1 MVTGADADEAIA
13 TAQRRRLTRRE
24 LARSPLLDQLSPE
37 VGVLDDQAVADALD
51 DDLDATL
58 GLLTD
63 MTAAAD
69 PRLRALA
76 RRFAAR
82 VFVDL
87 ATRGPARATGAGR
100 LATVR
105 YRPDRG
111 DLDLD
116 RSGDAIVSARAT
128 RSAIDPEQLR
138 VRAWTTPETAWCL
151 LIDRSGSMGGRP
163 LATAALAAAAIACRA
178 APRQV
183 AVLCFARAVVAVT
196 TLAEHHDP
204 DALIDR
210 VLALRGHGTTDLA
223 GALIAAAAQLR
234 AAVAC
239 RRITVLLSDCRA
251 TEPGDVI
258 AAAGAAEELVILA
271 PQGDSAQ
278 AQELAAAVDARWT
291 TVAGPS
297 DVVRALDT
305 ALRH

>member
-1 MVTGADADEAIA
+1 MTGADADEAIA

-24 LARSPLLDQLSPE
+24 LARSALLEQLSPE
-37 VGVLDDQAVADALD
+37 VGVLDEEAVAGALD
-51 DDLDATL
+51 DDPDATL
-58 GLLTD
+58 GLLSD
-63 MTAAAD
+63 LTAAAD

-76 RRFAAR
+76 RRLAAR

-87 ATRGPARATGAGR
+87 ATAGSARVTGAGR
-100 LATVR
+100 LATLP

-116 RSGDAIVSARAT
+116 RSSDAIVSAHAT

-138 VRAWTTPETAWCL
+138 VRGWTTPATAWCL
-151 LIDRSGSMGGRP
+151 LVDRSGSMGGRP

-204 DALIDR
+204 DAVIDR
-210 VLALRGHGTTDLA
+210 VLALRGHGTTGLA
-223 GALIAAAAQLR
+223 GALTAAAAQLR
-234 AAVAC
+234 GAVAS

-258 AAAGAAEELVILA
+258 AAAGAADELVILA
-271 PQGDSAQ
+271 PHGDSAQ
-278 AQELAAAVDARWT
+278 AQDLAAAVDARWA

-297 DVVRALDT
+297 DVVRALD
-305 ALRH
+305 AVLRR